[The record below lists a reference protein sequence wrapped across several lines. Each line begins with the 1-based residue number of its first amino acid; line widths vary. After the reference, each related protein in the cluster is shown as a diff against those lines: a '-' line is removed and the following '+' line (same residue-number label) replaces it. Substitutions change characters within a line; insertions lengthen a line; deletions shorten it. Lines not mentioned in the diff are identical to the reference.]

1 MAKYILVVII
11 GYVMGNFASSYF
23 VGKLLA
29 KIDIREH
36 GSGNAGAANTFR
48 VLGATAGAIVFVCD
62 VLKGILATAI
72 GLWITG
78 SRAGAM
84 LAGGMAVIGHN
95 WPVFFRFKG
104 GKGIAASFGLIIVLF
119 PKIALILFAAVVP
132 LMLITRYVSLGSITA
147 AVLLPVLLVAY
158 QEPPNI
164 VLIGILLAVLA
175 IFRHKDN
182 LVRLWEGTENKIS
195 FKNRSGR

>member
-1 MAKYILVVII
+1 MGKYILVIVI
-11 GYVMGNFASSYF
+11 GYIMGNFASSYF

>member
-1 MAKYILVVII
+1 MGKYILVIVI
-11 GYVMGNFASSYF
+11 GYIMGNFASSYF

-119 PKIALILFAAVVP
+119 PKIALILFK
-132 LMLITRYVSLGSITA
+132 R
-147 AVLLPVLLVAY
+147 LL
-158 QEPPNI
+158 
-164 VLIGILLAVLA
+164 
-175 IFRHKDN
+175 
-182 LVRLWEGTENKIS
+182 
-195 FKNRSGR
+195 

>member
-1 MAKYILVVII
+1 MGKYILVIVI
-11 GYVMGNFASSYF
+11 GYIMGNFASSYF

-104 GKGIAASFGLIIVLF
+104 GKGIATSFGLIIVLF